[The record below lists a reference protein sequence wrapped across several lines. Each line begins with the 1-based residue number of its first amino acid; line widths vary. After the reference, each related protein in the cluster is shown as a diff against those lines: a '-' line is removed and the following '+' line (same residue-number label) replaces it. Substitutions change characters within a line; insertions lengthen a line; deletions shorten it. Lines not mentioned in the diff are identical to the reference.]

1 MNRFDLLKVF
11 VLGTALAAGGCFA
24 NASEDTGTSGDELRH
39 AQYVGVGAGDTDQ
52 AGGASN
58 KMPTLVNPTPTETT
72 FVIGG
77 GPSPDPWH
85 GDQQSGD
92 PNGPSPDP
100 WHPRAHLT
108 SAPTTSNGSSK

>member
-1 MNRFDLLKVF
+1 MNRFSLLKVL
-11 VLGTALAAGGCFA
+11 VLGISLAAGGCFA
-24 NASEDTGTSGDELRH
+24 NASDDNTGTTGDELRH
-39 AQYVGVGAGDTDQ
+39 AQYVGVGAGDDHGA
-52 AGGASN
+52 AGNN
-58 KMPTLVNPTPTETT
+58 KMPTLVDPTPTETT

-85 GDQQSGD
+85 GDQQNGD

-108 SAPTTSNGSSK
+108 SAPSPNNGSSK